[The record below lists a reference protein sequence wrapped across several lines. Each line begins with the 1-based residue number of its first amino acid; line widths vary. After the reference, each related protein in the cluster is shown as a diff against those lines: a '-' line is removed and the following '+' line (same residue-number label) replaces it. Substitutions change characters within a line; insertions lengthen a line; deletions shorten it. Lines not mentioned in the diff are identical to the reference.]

1 MFFLLRRGSSNGRK
15 SVINLICWWWWCVII
30 WYIACIHY
38 NMCITTICCWIWW
51 RQRTIYI
58 DRRLHKSRVYVYFN
72 VIYLQFQLHFLVTSF
87 CKFTKNWSEY
97 WIFYYVI
104 YYVYGLQQPTSTFKL
119 LPICAMGQGNSLW
132 RTCNT
137 SSWPNCC

>member
-1 MFFLLRRGSSNGRK
+1 
-15 SVINLICWWWWCVII
+15 
-30 WYIACIHY
+30 
-38 NMCITTICCWIWW
+38 MCITTICCWIWW

-58 DRRLHKSRVYVYFN
+58 DRRLLKSRVYVYFN

-104 YYVYGLQQPTSTFKL
+104 YYVYGLQQPTSTLIVANLRNGPGKLFMKDLQHIFLTKL
-119 LPICAMGQGNSLW
+119 LLIILSFEWTLYGIKLPNMFTFNWIAKLQSNISL
-132 RTCNT
+132 TFYY
-137 SSWPNCC
+137 